1 MWAVL
6 SHTVVCDC
14 LQPHVLYVA
23 CQAPLSMEILQTRIL
38 EWVAMP
44 SSRGSSQPGI
54 KPRSPTLQVDSL
66 PSEPPG
72 KHMNTGVGSLSLLQG
87 TFLSQES
94 NWGLLH
100 CRWILQQLSTFTS
113 HLYFLCYV
121 SSMFPLHLFIDYL
134 LLSLSIYVSFIYIH
148 EVNILLTTVIEIIF
162 QYF

>member
-1 MWAVL
+1 MLCSAEL
-6 SHTVVCDC
+6 GCSVVTDF

-54 KPRSPTLQVDSL
+54 KPRSPTLQADSL

-72 KHMNTGVGSLSLLQG
+72 KPMKTGMGSLSLLQG
-87 TFLSQES
+87 IFPTQES

-100 CRWILQQLSTFTS
+100 CRLILYQLSYQGSPTAMARTS
-113 HLYFLCYV
+113 NTMLNRSGESGHPCLIPGFSRKAFSFL
-121 SSMFPLHLFIDYL
+121 P
-134 LLSLSIYVSFIYIH
+134 LSIM
-148 EVNILLTTVIEIIF
+148 LLRVCHK
-162 QYF
+162 